1 MSPHA
6 SPIRTTVSTPSV
18 WERAEEFWNPPRDE
32 DFELAQQCATHLPT
46 FIREAWPILEPATPY
61 VHGFHV
67 DSVCDHLMAVTAGE
81 LLRLA
86 INQPP
91 RTMKSITCAVCW
103 VAWEWLRN
111 PAIRWL
117 CASYAADLS
126 TRDSLKCRRLI
137 ESKGGRETGTIFQ
150 RIGYQG
156 VLALVAKDAW
166 RLGPTYGWD
175 GSSGAWSL
183 TGDQNAKT
191 KYETTETGMRLATSV
206 GGVATGEGGDRILV
220 DDPTSARQARSE
232 KERKAAN
239 TWWDETMTTRFNNAR
254 AAAVIVMQRLH
265 EADLTGHLIESGDW
279 HHLCLPGV
287 YEPSHPFVC
296 PETFTL
302 PERRHNVQAEDGS
315 VEEVVVP
322 GGRVLAGD
330 PRTEE
335 GELLEPVRLSEAR
348 LAELRK
354 GLGSYGFAGQ
364 IQQRPSPEEGGM
376 FKRDWWRYYD
386 ASLSRDD
393 PMGRPDDWMFE
404 RIIASWDMRFSDSQ
418 SKASSYVVGQVWGR
432 YMARFYLLGQVR
444 AKLSFTDT
452 VKAVLAVQARW
463 PLIGA
468 VLIEK
473 KANGEAVMSQLARL
487 VTGMLPID
495 PEGGKDARAS
505 AVQPNVE
512 AGDLWLPSSEFIP
525 CPPSVPPSEGESGL
539 DLPPTATA
547 DFVEEHAVFDQG
559 AHDDQVDAM
568 SQAITWLLKHGGGG
582 GAVVKP
588 KGNGPKDG
596 RRSTED
602 LRNMKF

>member
-1 MSPHA
+1 MA
-6 SPIRTTVSTPSV
+6 TVSDPFV
-18 WERAEEFWNPPRDE
+18 VAAGMAADIFDPPGDE
-32 DFELAQQCATHLPT
+32 DFDLAQRCATHLPT
-46 FIREAWPILEPATPY
+46 FIREAWPILEPATRY
-61 VHGFHV
+61 VHGWHV
-67 DSVCDHLMAVTAGE
+67 DTICEHLEAVTAGE
-81 LLRLA
+81 LPRLV

-91 RTMKSITCAVCW
+91 RTMKSLTCGVCW
-103 VAWEWLRN
+103 IAWEWLSN

-156 VLALVAKDAW
+156 VLGLLTKHRW
-166 RLGPTYGWD
+166 RLGPTYGIGAD
-175 GSSGAWSL
+175 GKWSL

-191 KYETTETGMRLATSV
+191 KYETTATGMRLATSV

-220 DDPTSARQARSE
+220 DDPTSAKQARSE
-232 KERKAAN
+232 AERKAAN
-239 TWWDETMTTRFNNAR
+239 TWWDETMTTRFNNAQ

-265 EADLTGHLIESGDW
+265 ESDLTGHLIDSGDW

-287 YEPSHPFVC
+287 YEPSHPFVY
-296 PETFTL
+296 PNKVTL
-302 PERRHNVQAEDGS
+302 PERTYNVQAEDGS

-330 PRTEE
+330 PRTAE

-386 ASLSRDD
+386 AALSRDD

-404 RIIASWDMRFSDSQ
+404 RIVASWDMRFSDSQ

-432 YMARFYLLGQVR
+432 YKARFYLLGQVR

-452 VKAVLAVQARW
+452 VKAVLAVQERW
-463 PLIGA
+463 PLISV

-473 KANGEAVMSQLARL
+473 KANGEAVMSQLARR
-487 VTGMLPID
+487 VTGMIPVE
-495 PEGGKDARAS
+495 PEGGKDVRAS

-512 AGDLWLPSSEFIP
+512 AGDLWLPSTEFIP
-525 CPPSVPPSEGESGL
+525 CPPSVEPSEGEARL
-539 DLPPTATA
+539 ELAPTATA
-547 DFVEEHAVFDQG
+547 DFVEEHAVFDAG
-559 AHDDQVDAM
+559 AFDDQVDAM
-568 SQAITWLLKHGGGG
+568 SQAITWLLKHGASG
-582 GAVVKP
+582 GAVARP
-588 KGNGPKDG
+588 KGGKPKDG

-602 LRNMKF
+602 LRTMKF